1 MTGEF
6 GAPRCK
12 HGRFLRYPCNMRIRK
27 ITKLAGLT
35 TVAFWAVGFA
45 YTSFAGLPAPTPKI
59 ELTPQQQADA
69 VLTTGR
75 TVYFNN
81 CNRCHVLPD
90 VRSYTEPRLTAIV
103 DKMSRKA
110 QLTTDQHDAVMK
122 YLQTVRAM

>member
-1 MTGEF
+1 MKT
-6 GAPRCK
+6 R
-12 HGRFLRYPCNMRIRK
+12 RI
-27 ITKLAGLT
+27 TSLAGLT
-35 TVAFWAVGFA
+35 IVALWAVGFA
-45 YTSFAGLPAPTPKI
+45 CTAFSSLPAPTPQI
-59 ELTPQQQADA
+59 ELTPQQQEDL

-75 TVYFNN
+75 SLYLNN

-90 VRSYTEPRLTAIV
+90 VRPYTEPRLTAIV